1 MKQINVYHYSHS
13 AFRKSLDEIKKIENI
28 IKNCNSITINIKW

>member
-28 IKNCNSITINIKW
+28 IKNCNSITNSI